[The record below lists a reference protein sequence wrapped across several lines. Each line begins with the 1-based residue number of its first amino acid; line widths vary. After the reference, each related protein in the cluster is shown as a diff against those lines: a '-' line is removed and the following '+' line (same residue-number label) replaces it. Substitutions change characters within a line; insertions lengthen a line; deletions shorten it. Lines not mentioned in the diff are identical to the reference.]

1 MSSGQFE
8 LKNGNLFV
16 LAEAA
21 GGVYNG
27 SQLRLICDVVDDV
40 SVFLKVTEDQR
51 IGFMVP
57 KDKLLELH
65 AKLAKSGILL
75 KHYRNHSIL
84 SPKACLGE
92 LCPKCEQDA
101 LGDAIEISPH
111 LNEKFKESFVALNIG
126 MNGCA
131 TACVASA
138 TDDIHVIGEKSG
150 YKILIGGRSAGEV
163 KVAEF
168 LIDSVPK
175 EKIGESICAVLE
187 TYSQNKQENE
197 SLADIV
203 TRVGL
208 GPFKQALQTIGIGQA
223 SAEETNN
230 STESPVIADEDIA
243 AVPLNEAALEEKLEA
258 AAPAEEA
265 AAPAEEAA
273 APAEEAVAPAE
284 EAAAPAE
291 EAAAPAEEAAAPAE
305 EAAAPAEEEISIE
318 TESAA
323 QPSSVAADEETI
335 DFAAENN
342 SIQTSE
348 TQENANSAASAVSEE
363 APLEISDNSE
373 NISETAAVS
382 QEGEQTETLVE
393 NSENTEESPLEVD
406 ESSDANLTVESG
418 SAETSETAETP
429 PLEMAGSD
437 SDVQSEETTNTEMSE
452 TEAVEEPPLEIAGAE
467 ATPSA
472 IANESATEEPPM
484 QEANLSEDQASV
496 GEEVMKDEEIP
507 AAETAPT
514 EISETPV
521 DTAAGQEQEQTA
533 EASPEATPAVEM
545 KELDIVDDTAES
557 ADPPATESADADIKV
572 ATPEELTSDSPQPI
586 DHGLGEDTTV
596 SNIAPTQ
603 NMNSD
608 SSGEIAEETAPIGL
622 DDDVK
627 PTNSLTGTN
636 KTSIQVR
643 GKYFM
648 VILSDGSD
656 FRIPFRTIQVGKV
669 LEMQIEDEVFIVEN
683 IDGKL
688 QVKYGDFEMHVP
700 LSHGS
705 ESEDTTE
712 GAA

>member
-111 LNEKFKESFVALNIG
+111 LNEKFKESFIALNIG

-138 TDDIHVIGEKSG
+138 TDDIHVIGEKTG
-150 YKILIGGRSAGEV
+150 YKMLIGGRSAGDV
-163 KVAEF
+163 KMAEF
-168 LIDSVPK
+168 LVDSVPK
-175 EKIGESICAVLE
+175 EKIGESIRVVLE

-197 SLADIV
+197 SLADV
-203 TRVGL
+203 VSRMGL
-208 GPFKQALQTIGIGQA
+208 EPFKQALQTVGLGQSSVAEA
-223 SAEETNN
+223 SP
-230 STESPVIADEDIA
+230 STDSNTLSDDDIA
-243 AVPLNEAALEEKLEA
+243 AVPLNEAALEEA

-273 APAEEAVAPAE
+273 APT
-284 EAAAPAE
+284 E

-305 EAAAPAEEEISIE
+305 EAAAPAEEEIAIE
-318 TESAA
+318 TDSSP
-323 QPSSVAADEETI
+323 QPSSVTPSAEETI
-335 DFAAENN
+335 DFAAADQAISLEK
-342 SIQTSE
+342 S
-348 TQENANSAASAVSEE
+348 QENSVVAEE
-363 APLEISDNSE
+363 APLEISE
-373 NISETAAVS
+373 NTENLSETAVAS
-382 QEGEQTETLVE
+382 SESEKTETLVE

-406 ESSDANLTVESG
+406 ESSDAKISADTASEEISES
-418 SAETSETAETP
+418 P
-429 PLEMAGSD
+429 PLEMAGSED
-437 SDVQSEETTNTEMSE
+437 ESQSAVATNAEVSE
-452 TEAVEEPPLEIAGAE
+452 SEAVEEPPLEIAGAE

-472 IANESATEEPPM
+472 IENESATEEPPG
-484 QEANLSEDQASV
+484 QEANLGEDQASV
-496 GEEVMKDEEIP
+496 EEEVMKDEEIP
-507 AAETAPT
+507 VAEAAPTETPVTTEETAP
-514 EISETPV
+514 
-521 DTAAGQEQEQTA
+521 AEQEAVAA
-533 EASPEATPAVEM
+533 EAAPAEQEAVAEAAPAPEM
-545 KELDIVDDTAES
+545 KELDIVDDTVEAEAPPAES
-557 ADPPATESADADIKV
+557 TADGEIKA
-572 ATPEELTSDSPQPI
+572 ATPEELAGDSPQPI
-586 DHGLGEDTTV
+586 DHGLGEDTSV
-596 SNIAPTQ
+596 HDIAPPQ
-603 NMNSD
+603 NIEAGG
-608 SSGEIAEETAPIGL
+608 SSELAEEASSIGL

-627 PTNSLTGTN
+627 PTNTVTATN

-656 FRIPFRTIQVGKV
+656 FRIPFKTIQVGKV

-705 ESEDTTE
+705 EGEDTIE